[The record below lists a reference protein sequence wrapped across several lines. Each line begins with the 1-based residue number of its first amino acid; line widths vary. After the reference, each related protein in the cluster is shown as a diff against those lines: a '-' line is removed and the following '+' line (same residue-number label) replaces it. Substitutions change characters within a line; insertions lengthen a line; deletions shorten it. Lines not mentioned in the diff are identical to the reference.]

1 MVVIVIWTFFST
13 SYLIYRSVIKLNLNR
28 KPLLNYTLQFK
39 KAYMLLWMSVL
50 LSLQFHIV

>member
-13 SYLIYRSVIKLNLNR
+13 AYLIYRSVIKLNLNR
-28 KPLLNYTLQFK
+28 KLLLNYTLQFK

>member
-13 SYLIYRSVIKLNLNR
+13 SYLIYRSVIKLTLNR
-28 KPLLNYTLQFK
+28 KLLLNYTLQFK

>member
-28 KPLLNYTLQFK
+28 KLLLNYTLQFK